1 MGEQVNQLSRTAV
14 RTVVCVA
21 CAAVL
26 SCGEDDA
33 STREPTQIVGQPQN
47 QAVAAGATATFSI
60 QLAGEPPL
68 SINWTKGG
76 VRIPGAT
83 ATRYT
88 TPPTVP
94 SDDGL
99 TFGVALA
106 ARDASGVPVNIDSKM
121 ASLTVVPAE
130 PAVPGV
136 FTTAGSLVMAR
147 AAHSATLLSNG
158 KVLIVGGGSPA
169 NSPSAAAATSAELY
183 DPATNAFTETGS
195 TTGARRGGHS
205 ATLLRDGRV
214 LVCGGSDLTS
224 IDGRSDAEIYDT
236 ATGRF
241 SPAGS
246 MGTARSG
253 HAAVL
258 LSSGKVLVAGG
269 FGTAA
274 LNAELFNPA
283 TGTFSPTSSLVR
295 NRFGAT
301 GVLLVDGRVLV
312 FGYDAV
318 SELYEPANGLFTAG
332 GSAQTSSG
340 LWLGPSLAMLPDDR
354 VLAVSGKE
362 PGPPPTNL
370 ALVANARLFDPATS
384 DFILAR
390 ALIWPRA
397 GSTATRLPDGRVLVF
412 GGEGDGR
419 WPDRGELYDPFTG
432 LFGATVSAGTGRVGH
447 SATLLQN
454 GKVLIAG
461 GQAGISAVSDSS
473 PAKSLLFEPM

>member
-1 MGEQVNQLSRTAV
+1 MRDQVNQLSRTAV
-14 RTVVCVA
+14 RAVIGVA

-26 SCGEDDA
+26 SCGDGDS
-33 STREPTQIVGQPQN
+33 STRGPTQIVGQPQN
-47 QAVAAGATATFSI
+47 QTVAAGSTATFSI

-68 SINWTKGG
+68 NINWTKGG

-83 ATRYT
+83 ATSYT

-99 TFGVALA
+99 TFGVSLA
-106 ARDASGVPVNIDSKM
+106 VRDASGAPVNIDSKT
-121 ASLTVVPAE
+121 ASLRVVPAV
-130 PAVPGV
+130 PAAPGA
-136 FTTAGSLVMAR
+136 FTAAGSLVMAR
-147 AAHSATLLSNG
+147 AGHSATLLSNG
-158 KVLIVGGGSPA
+158 KILIVGGGSPA
-169 NSPSAAAATSAELY
+169 NSPSAAVATSAELY
-183 DPATNAFTETGS
+183 DPATNGFTETGS

-214 LVCGGSDLTS
+214 LVCGGSELAS
-224 IDGRSDAEIYDT
+224 IDGRSDAEIYDP

-241 SPAGS
+241 TPAGS
-246 MGTARSG
+246 MGTARFG

-269 FGTAA
+269 FGNAA
-274 LNAELFNPA
+274 LSAEVFDPA
-283 TGTFSPTSSLVR
+283 TGTFSPTSSLIR
-295 NRFGAT
+295 YRYGAT

-318 SELYEPANGLFTAG
+318 SELYDAANGLFMTG
-332 GSAQTSSG
+332 GSAQVAG
-340 LWLGPSLAMLPDDR
+340 ALWFGPSLALLADGR
-354 VLAVSGKE
+354 VFVAGGKE
-362 PGPPPTNL
+362 QGPPPSNS

-384 DFILAR
+384 DFTLAR

-397 GSTATRLPDGRVLVF
+397 GSTTTRLADGRVLVF

-419 WPDRGELYDPFTG
+419 WPDRGELYDPLTG
-432 LFGATVSAGTGRVGH
+432 LFNATVSAGAGRVGH
-447 SATLLQN
+447 TATLLQS

-461 GQAGISAVSDSS
+461 GQAGISAVSDPL
-473 PAKSLLFEPM
+473 PANSLLFEPI